1 MTTLV
6 AIDYSQ
12 IEMRKAAD
20 ESGDTYMCQV
30 FHEGKDIHT
39 MTASKVYR
47 KPSEEIDDK
56 KERYPMKRAGFGVLY
71 KITGAGLLDVFY
83 HEGITVYS
91 EADCD
96 RFIEEWYS
104 VFPGIRE
111 WQDSVRAFALRNGYV
126 VDMFGRRRWIPEVES
141 ALPFIRE
148 AGVRQAINY
157 PIQSGAQQII
167 KEAMGQLMPRVR
179 EWQAVGFTL
188 KPLLQIHD
196 ELLFEMDEEIVE
208 AVVPQFS
215 EIMVHAVE
223 LSVPV
228 KVDAE
233 VGPNWLDMVGLE
245 KWTEERVKANE

>member
-1 MTTLV
+1 MNTLV
-6 AIDYSQ
+6 AIDLSQ
-12 IEMRKAAD
+12 IEMRFSAH
-20 ESGDTYMCQV
+20 ESQDDYMLSI
-30 FHEGKDIHT
+30 FHSDGDIHT
-39 MTASKVYR
+39 MTASSVYK
-47 KPSEEIDDK
+47 KPPEQIDDK

-83 HEGITVYS
+83 HEGITMYS

-96 RFIEEWYS
+96 RFIKDWYG

-148 AGVRQAINY
+148 AGIRQAINY

-179 EWQAVGFTL
+179 EWQAAGFTL

-196 ELLFEMDEEIVE
+196 ELLFEMDEDIVE

-215 EIMVHAVE
+215 EIMVNAVE

-233 VGPNWLDMVGLE
+233 VGPSWGCMVGFNQ
-245 KWTEERVKANE
+245 WMEERGSR

>member
-6 AIDYSQ
+6 AIDFSQ

-20 ESGDTYMCQV
+20 ESQDAYMCQI
-30 FHEGKDIHT
+30 FHDGLDIHT

-47 KPSEEIDDK
+47 KPPEEVDDK

-83 HEGITVYS
+83 HEGITMYS
-91 EADCD
+91 ESDCD
-96 RFIEEWYS
+96 RYIEEWYG
-104 VFPGIRE
+104 VFPGIRK
-111 WQDSVRAFALRNGYV
+111 WQESVRGFAIRNGYV
-126 VDMFGRRRWIPEVES
+126 VDMFGRRRWIPEVNS
-141 ALPFIRE
+141 ALPFIKE
-148 AGVRQAINY
+148 AGIRQAINY
-157 PIQSGAQQII
+157 PIQSGSQQMI

-179 EWQAVGFTL
+179 GWQSLGFIL

-196 ELLFEMDEEIVE
+196 ELLFEVDEEIVE

-233 VGPNWLDMVGLE
+233 VGPNWGCMESFD
-245 KWTEERVKANE
+245 KWMEGR